1 MALIANTAL
10 CPWARGTELEAF
22 FDGIEQRRLGF
33 LVDAHGAVALHV
45 AVAAHRRQAGA
56 GLADVAAQQLQ
67 VDDFLHGRHRMAV
80 LGDAHGPAHDDP
92 LGLAVHARGQLD
104 LGQGQ
109 AGLLDDVLP
118 GVASTAAR

>member
-10 CPWARGTELEAF
+10 CHGARHLELEALF
-22 FDGIEQRRLGF
+22 QGVEQLRLGF

-80 LGDAHGPAHDDP
+80 LGHAHGPAHDHP

-104 LGQGQ
+104 LGQVRPDCSTICSQ
-109 AGLLDDVLP
+109 
-118 GVASTAAR
+118 GVASTTAR